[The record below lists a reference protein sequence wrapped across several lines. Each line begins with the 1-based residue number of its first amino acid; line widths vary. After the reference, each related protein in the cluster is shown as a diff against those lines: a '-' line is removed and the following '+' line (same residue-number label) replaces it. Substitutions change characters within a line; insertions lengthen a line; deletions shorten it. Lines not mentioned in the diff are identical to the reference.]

1 MPRRDGYG
9 CWSDDEVPVWRS
21 EGEQYSCAV
30 RRGPAARWRVQ
41 ESRAS
46 RLFSS
51 YGIVDSNRKPPEHHM
66 KRCILFLL
74 AWVVAGCSSGLT
86 LSGYQ
91 TRPIS
96 MLSAEDCTFVGPASD
111 VRQTR
116 SSAVLDN
123 AIETANARN
132 RASEIGGNAVVFSIT
147 ASTPRTSSFQMNSY
161 RCPATLIGQ

>member
-1 MPRRDGYG
+1 MRCRCG
-9 CWSDDEVPVWRS
+9 
-21 EGEQYSCAV
+21 AV
-30 RRGPAARWRVQ
+30 RTSNTVVHFAGDRPR
-41 ESRAS
+41 ERACKKVEQVVCFRRMVS
-46 RLFSS
+46 L
-51 YGIVDSNRKPPEHHM
+51 IQNRKPPEHDM

-74 AWVVAGCSSGLT
+74 ATVVAGCSSGLT

-161 RCPATLIGQ
+161 RCPATLMGQ